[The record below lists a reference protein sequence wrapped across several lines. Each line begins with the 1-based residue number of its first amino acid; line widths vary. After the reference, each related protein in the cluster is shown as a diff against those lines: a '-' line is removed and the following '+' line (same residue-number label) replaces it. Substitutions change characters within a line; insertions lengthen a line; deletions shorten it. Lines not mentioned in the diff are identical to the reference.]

1 MGRETAVDL
10 KAAAVFAAGP
20 DVKELLRATI
30 EALGTMDVVAL
41 EALSVQAEAV
51 AGMRLRMDAVDAE
64 EAIRL
69 KAALGEL
76 LRSTERSL
84 SMLRGLREAR
94 VRRLEEGAT
103 WAA

>member
-1 MGRETAVDL
+1 VGRETAVDL

-51 AGMRLRMDAVDAE
+51 AGMRLRMDAV
-64 EAIRL
+64 RL

>member
-1 MGRETAVDL
+1 MGRETAVDVNVG
-10 KAAAVFAAGP
+10 AAAAGP

-41 EALSVQAEAV
+41 EALSVQAEAI
-51 AGMRLRMDAVDAE
+51 AGMRLRMDAANAE
-64 EAIRL
+64 ESIRL
-69 KAALGEL
+69 RAALGEL

-94 VRRLEEGAT
+94 VRRLEEGAA